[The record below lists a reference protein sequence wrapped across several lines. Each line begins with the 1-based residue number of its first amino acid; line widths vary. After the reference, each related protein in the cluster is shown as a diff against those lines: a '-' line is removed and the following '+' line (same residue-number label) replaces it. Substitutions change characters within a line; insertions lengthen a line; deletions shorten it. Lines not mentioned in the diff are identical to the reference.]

1 MFGVIQV
8 DGGLV
13 GLRRGGEQDFEKKK
27 KLHFIIAVQA
37 ECGDRRGV
45 HGHLNSLV
53 DDPERGREIEGGFY
67 SHNVKSGITLDGP
80 MFALVLG
87 GDLGEVGKGSM
98 TLNGVDLLVLIEVV
112 IYRPVGLDRDIRGK
126 PDCRLAGPPGLLEAA
141 GEAMTKKKPHCST

>member
-1 MFGVIQV
+1 MKPVLEEGFNHPLAGVKWALNRQFLFGVIQV

-67 SHNVKSGITLDGP
+67 SHNIKSGITLDGP
-80 MFALVLG
+80 
-87 GDLGEVGKGSM
+87 
-98 TLNGVDLLVLIEVV
+98 
-112 IYRPVGLDRDIRGK
+112 
-126 PDCRLAGPPGLLEAA
+126 
-141 GEAMTKKKPHCST
+141 